1 MNKRTMVVDEV
12 KSVYKVGV
20 TEVTV
25 STKKYTKSYKNRR
38 NKDKVDVSY
47 DKLIYVDF

>member
-20 TEVTV
+20 TEVRV
-25 STKKYTKSYKNRR
+25 STKK
-38 NKDKVDVSY
+38 
-47 DKLIYVDF
+47 IY